1 MSITRPPIAIT
12 MGDAAGI
19 GPEITLKLLADP
31 QLAVRPFVIGDSAVL
46 RATAGALGL
55 TLEIVEIDGPKSAA
69 LQAGRVDVLAAGEP
83 ITGLRPGAID
93 AACGAAAFAYIRKAT
108 ELARSGEIAAIADQF
123 GLEAQDI
130 GGKAVDAVLIIIA
143 ALAQDIE
150 EKHRTLH
157 GVLHIFKPGVCG
169 PDV

>member
-1 MSITRPPIAIT
+1 MICQPAGLTIA
-12 MGDAAGI
+12 DQRR
-19 GPEITLKLLADP
+19 L
-31 QLAVRPFVIGDSAVL
+31 
-46 RATAGALGL
+46 ALGL
-55 TLEIVEIDGPKSAA
+55 GVQFGDDADEFHLGAADILDGLARHRFGQEADEIAGMARLQGDADFAVMFHAA
-69 LQAGRVDVLAAGEP
+69 NARTMARARIKDDEGAFFRVDHHALGR
-83 ITGLRPGAID
+83 GD
-93 AACGAAAFAYIRKAT
+93 ADQQVIHRA
-108 ELARSGEIAAIADQF
+108 GEIAAIADQF